1 MRPEQDK
8 TGLSN
13 SQGFGNPMSVLWSG
27 SASLFMLLLSPALV
41 AYGGST
47 SILNWGPGILA
58 VALGLLSL
66 AGSRTNLGLL
76 WWIYLAALLGGFG
89 MLYFRAD
96 QSPDR
101 AAATHT
107 GSLMLVA
114 ASGCLIGI
122 LACPSRFRYLLLGLA
137 IATIGN
143 FACSVVQISQP
154 EWSPV
159 YPGRSSSFPSGF
171 FAHYNYS
178 ASFCLISAG
187 LLFAGFVKEKPVMKF
202 LLVASGLCALAT
214 IPISLSRGG
223 NFALGVVM
231 TTAATLWLVK
241 SLGRGRSTWFVW
253 PSLALFVLII
263 ISIVGYVVPMIGRDT
278 GSTGF
283 YQDGGRIGFWNAALN
298 IAATHPLTGGGAGC
312 FAWEVY
318 QVMDGLGSDPVMVHN
333 EALQLAVEFGYPTL
347 IGFIILVSIPMLWAM
362 MRFVSGTGSSSSI
375 LLCLGLLGFLVQSNF
390 SFVFHTVPGI
400 FFGALTLG
408 ALCREIGL
416 RANATNTSTTDAITR
431 QSLRAVRILCGSCR
445 TGQPMAL
452 EKLIA
457 LLRHMD
463 DEELSRSVFRL
474 SYWSKTGDEERLAEA
489 LAGIERM
496 AARKAGAPMNV
507 RKKSTSACTAHK
519 MPWLATV
526 LVVLMAL
533 PNALEGYRLSRV
545 FVDCWTPLY
554 RPDSLA
560 LDERF
565 RSMLV
570 LAEYHE
576 GLGLDRIIL
585 STALECMDQSETQE
599 QYQQWA
605 MTYSTRLLNALPS
618 WRTDPAAALL
628 CAEILSWTADV
639 NGTLELYERAVCL
652 QGKNESLFR
661 SHSLKGQYLYELS
674 LSAGSNGYTEQ
685 QLMYARQ
692 ALECF
697 AKADQQMKLANR
709 SVSPK
714 IATMSKACMQLTGNG
729 T

>member
-1 MRPEQDK
+1 
-8 TGLSN
+8 
-13 SQGFGNPMSVLWSG
+13 
-27 SASLFMLLLSPALV
+27 
-41 AYGGST
+41 
-47 SILNWGPGILA
+47 
-58 VALGLLSL
+58 
-66 AGSRTNLGLL
+66 
-76 WWIYLAALLGGFG
+76 
-89 MLYFRAD
+89 
-96 QSPDR
+96 
-101 AAATHT
+101 
-107 GSLMLVA
+107 
-114 ASGCLIGI
+114 
-122 LACPSRFRYLLLGLA
+122 
-137 IATIGN
+137 
-143 FACSVVQISQP
+143 
-154 EWSPV
+154 
-159 YPGRSSSFPSGF
+159 
-171 FAHYNYS
+171 
-178 ASFCLISAG
+178 
-187 LLFAGFVKEKPVMKF
+187 
-202 LLVASGLCALAT
+202 
-214 IPISLSRGG
+214 
-223 NFALGVVM
+223 
-231 TTAATLWLVK
+231 
-241 SLGRGRSTWFVW
+241 
-253 PSLALFVLII
+253 
-263 ISIVGYVVPMIGRDT
+263 
-278 GSTGF
+278 
-283 YQDGGRIGFWNAALN
+283 
-298 IAATHPLTGGGAGC
+298 
-312 FAWEVY
+312 
-318 QVMDGLGSDPVMVHN
+318 
-333 EALQLAVEFGYPTL
+333 
-347 IGFIILVSIPMLWAM
+347 
-362 MRFVSGTGSSSSI
+362 
-375 LLCLGLLGFLVQSNF
+375 
-390 SFVFHTVPGI
+390 
-400 FFGALTLG
+400 
-408 ALCREIGL
+408 
-416 RANATNTSTTDAITR
+416 
-431 QSLRAVRILCGSCR
+431 
-445 TGQPMAL
+445 
-452 EKLIA
+452 
-457 LLRHMD
+457 
-463 DEELSRSVFRL
+463 
-474 SYWSKTGDEERLAEA
+474 
-489 LAGIERM
+489 
-496 AARKAGAPMNV
+496 MNV

-714 IATMSKACMQLTGNG
+714 IATMSKACLQLTGNG